1 MAERLFAGMTI
12 KAYFAHMVQVI
23 WLANQFK
30 NVPLDKIL
38 AATKETIDCPVL
50 DWNPGLE
57 DSEKAVLD
65 LIETAVKLRATVETL
80 SANGFRLIAKA
91 ESAQNN

>member
-38 AATKETIDCPVL
+38 AATKEIIDCPVL

-57 DSEKAVLD
+57 VLD